1 MNKKLIMGLAIGLC
15 VIMVGILI
23 AAIIVNTNKNDQNIE
38 EDPTTQVTDQIDDS
52 QTSNPNTD
60 TSSDQNTQDPTT
72 SKEPSEETTQP
83 TTEPEEPE
91 MIPQYE
97 AYFPALTKEQLE
109 AIGENDVLHDR
120 FWLTLVNRESYAYNS
135 RHSSGIISS
144 VEIYYLNDAR
154 LAYLIFT
161 TESDKQYI
169 VYNETHISEITGVYI
184 SYNISLDTI
193 TLDRWA
199 ERGFKLI
206 HTIDKD
212 NHPEILD
219 FFNDPMAEVL
229 EDNEYKDLYN
239 LTINDL

>member
-52 QTSNPNTD
+52 QTSNPSTD
-60 TSSDQNTQDPTT
+60 TSSDPNTQDPTT
-72 SKEPSEETTQP
+72 SEEPSEETTQP
-83 TTEPEEPE
+83 TEPEEPE

-109 AIGENDVLHDR
+109 IIGENDVLHDR
-120 FWLTLVNRESYAYNS
+120 FWLTLVNRISYAYNS